1 MPADG
6 LYGTLGGLYGEA
18 TDEALYPAYHV
29 ILAGQGLML
38 PPGGYERT
46 LSQQF
51 AAKLSISGTAESDR
65 IGEQQALINDWGGG
79 EGLTRLG
86 TTPASDRYR
95 RGAGINIYDEDSAI
109 GLGPYMAAP
118 AALQTAFNSITAIAN
133 YRQYLVIGRNDGKV
147 YRWDGATLDLAGD
160 TGKSSGG
167 ITAFGLYE
175 SNLYIGNGQD
185 GDVWRWVGE
194 NPGSG
199 FASNF
204 TVGGISGGGVAGVFS
219 MATHYRGTLQG
230 AYFGMS
236 PGATGQSYA
245 GQFVNTAGTASSGT
259 AGSLIVEESK
269 IAVLHQYGDTL
280 LAAATWANARHW
292 RLYSGSNADPV
303 VWSHKAVVLDSR
315 ATCAATL
322 NGIVYF
328 GDAIMGRIWKWDGSR
343 LTLYCQLGS
352 DLVPYTTEI
361 TGMCTWRG
369 ALWIAIRDTDGTC
382 ALLRDDGNGIRS
394 RPVTGLTGTTPGGV
408 VVFQDQLHYVTQ
420 ATGATKIF
428 RTNGT
433 YAATGWVESPL
444 MNANLDGTGK
454 TWLGVEINHSALAA
468 TQSVLIQYQLNDTG
482 SWTTLGT
489 SDVDGANT
497 AAFDFPI
504 GVTSNQIGFK
514 LTLTGTAGSA
524 TPLRVFSLVARYLP
538 SSEGGKEWQLTVL
551 MFGTDD
557 IPMPLSD
564 GSNEPLTGQDL
575 SDYVWSLVDAGS
587 PVAFLD
593 IDRQEYLVSI
603 AGWAENFSARVGGLQ
618 QRATSVGWS
627 LEGKMRLREVQT

>member
-18 TDEALYPAYHV
+18 TDEALYPAYTV

-65 IGEQQALINDWGGG
+65 LGEQQALINDWGGG

-86 TTPASDRYR
+86 TTPTSDRYR
-95 RGAGINIYDEDSAI
+95 RGAGINVYDEDSTV

-118 AALQTAFNSITAIAN
+118 AALQTAFNSITAMMT
-133 YRQYLVIGRNDGKV
+133 YRQYLMLGRSDGKV
-147 YRWDGATLDLAGD
+147 YVWDGTTLTLAGD
-160 TGKSSGG
+160 TGKTTGG

-185 GDVWRWVGE
+185 GAVWRWVNE
-194 NPGSG
+194 TPGAN

-204 TVGGISGGGVAGVFS
+204 SVGAIGGGAVTGVYS
-219 MATHYRGTLQG
+219 MATHYRGTTQSAFL
-230 AYFGMS
+230 GMS
-236 PGATGQSYA
+236 CGSVGQSYA
-245 GQFVNTAGTASSGT
+245 AEFVNTGGTTSSAT
-259 AGSLIVEESK
+259 AGSLLIEEPK
-269 IAVLHQYGDTL
+269 VAVLLQYQDTL
-280 LAAATWANARHW
+280 LAAGTWENARHW
-292 RLYSGSNADPV
+292 RLYSGSNASPV
-303 VWSHKAVVLDSR
+303 VWSHKAVVANSR
-315 ATCAATL
+315 ATCGVVF
-322 NGIVYF
+322 NGIAYF
-328 GDAIMGRIWKWDGSR
+328 GDAIQGRIWKWDGSR
-343 LTLYCQLGS
+343 LTLYHQIGS
-352 DLVPYTTEI
+352 DLSPYNTEI
-361 TGMCTWRG
+361 TGMAVWRG
-369 ALWIAIRDTDGTC
+369 VLWIAIRDTDGTC
-382 ALLRDDGNGIRS
+382 ALLRDDGNGLRS
-394 RPVTGLTGTTPGGV
+394 RPVTALTGTTPGPLAV
-408 VVFQDQLHYVTQ
+408 YNDQLHYVTQ
-420 ATGATKIF
+420 TTGATKVF
-428 RTNGT
+428 RTDGT

-489 SDVDGANT
+489 SDVDGASN
-497 AAFDFPI
+497 AAFDFPN

-514 LTLTGTAGSA
+514 LTLTGTAGSS

-551 MFGTDD
+551 LFGTDD
-557 IPMPLSD
+557 IRMPLSD

-575 SDYVWSLVDAGS
+575 SDYVWSLVDAGA

-603 AGWAENFSARVGGLQ
+603 AGWSENLSARVGSLQ

-627 LEGKMRLREVQT
+627 LEGRMRLREVQT

>member
-1 MPADG
+1 MPLEG
-6 LYGTLGGLYGEA
+6 LYGSLGGLWGEA
-18 TDEALYPAYHV
+18 TDEALYPAYTV

-38 PPGGYERT
+38 PPGGYTRT

-65 IGEQQALINDWGGG
+65 LGEQQALINDWGGG
-79 EGLTRLG
+79 EGLARLG
-86 TTPASDRYR
+86 TTPTSDRYR
-95 RGAGINIYDEDSAI
+95 RGAGINVYDEDSTV

-118 AALQTAFNSITAIAN
+118 AALQTAFDSITAMGI
-133 YRQYLVIGRNDGKV
+133 YRQFLMLGRSDGKV
-147 YRWDGATLDLAGD
+147 YAWDGTTLSLVGD
-160 TGKSSGG
+160 TGKTTGG

-175 SNLYIGNGQD
+175 SNLYVGNGQD
-185 GDVWRWVGE
+185 GAVWRWVNE
-194 NPGSG
+194 TPGTN
-199 FASNF
+199 FAANF
-204 TVGGISGGGVAGVFS
+204 TVGGIGGGAVTGVYS
-219 MATHYRGTLQG
+219 MATHYRGTNQS
-230 AYFGMS
+230 AWFGMS
-236 PGATGQSYA
+236 GGTVGQSYA
-245 GQFVNTAGTASSGT
+245 GEFVNTAATSVST
-259 AGSLIVEESK
+259 TPGSLVIEEPK
-269 IAVLHQYGDTL
+269 IAVLHSYGDTL
-280 LAAATWANARHW
+280 LAAATWQTAQHW
-292 RLYSGSNADPV
+292 RLYSGSNASPV
-303 VWSHKAVVLDSR
+303 VWTHKALVLDSR

-328 GDAIMGRIWKWDGSR
+328 GDAIQGRIWKWDGSR
-343 LTLYCQLGS
+343 LTLYHQIGS
-352 DLVPYTTEI
+352 DLTPYSTEI
-361 TGMCTWRG
+361 TGMTAWRG

-382 ALLRDDGNGIRS
+382 ALMRDDGNGTRS
-394 RPVTGLTGTTPGGV
+394 RPITGLSGTTPGKV
-408 VVFQDQLHYVTQ
+408 VAYADQLHYVTQ
-420 ATGATKIF
+420 ATGATKVF

-444 MNANLDGTGK
+444 MNAQLDGTGK
-454 TWLGVEINHSALAA
+454 LWLGVEVNHSALAA

-489 SDVDGANT
+489 SDVDGAGS
-497 AAFDFPI
+497 AAFDFPT
-504 GVTSNQIGFK
+504 GVIANQISFK

-557 IPMPLSD
+557 IRMPLSD

-575 SDYVWSLVDAGS
+575 SDYVWSLVDVGS

-593 IDRQEYLVSI
+593 IDRQEYTVSI
-603 AGWAENFSARVGGLQ
+603 AGWSENFAARMGSLQ

-627 LEGKMRLREVQT
+627 LEGSLRLREVQT